1 MHDVR
6 RMVALGVKSGRER
19 EHVAGTKLHTE
30 ATGFTTLY
38 DNGNASFCHG
48 ISTLG
53 AVEHSPDI
61 WRDYAWRRRGAM

>member
-6 RMVALGVKSGRER
+6 RMVALGVESGRER

-30 ATGFTTLY
+30 ATGFATLY
-38 DNGNASFCHG
+38 DNGNASFWHG

-53 AVEHSPDI
+53 VVEQSPKSVGN
-61 WRDYAWRRRGAM
+61 YALRGCSGM